1 MVATIHACSQ
11 DIPLSVKRHASYNF
25 VGAVLPIGLSLLT
38 VPLYLKLV
46 GPDRYGV
53 LAIAWLLLG
62 YFGLFDLGLGRATS
76 FRVASLKDASPEA
89 RASTVW
95 SAVCVNLVMGVVGG
109 AVLWGVATYFF
120 GHVLKAPDALRPE
133 ILAGV
138 PMLAA
143 AVPVAT
149 VTGVLTGALQ
159 GREKFLD
166 TNVINVSNTTLFQL
180 LPLGVAY
187 FVGPSLPLLLSVAIL
202 ARVLAIVALGY
213 RCRSEFF
220 RGVRPK
226 FDRAEIP
233 FLLKFGGWVNLTS
246 IVGPVLDIVDRFAIG
261 AVLGTTALAVYTI
274 PFQLTQ
280 RIRLLPGSLVNALF
294 PRMTASTPETRDA
307 LARRAIQTL
316 ACVVSPVVLV
326 GILVMEPFL
335 VLWVGPEMAAKAAPI
350 GRVLFVAFWANA
362 FALVPFIYLQSSG
375 RPDLPPKMHLIEI
388 PIYLST
394 LYAGMKL
401 IGLLGCAL
409 AFAGRCLLDY
419 FLMTMAAGRRFHS
432 VGLLAVNLGLLVC
445 GILLSEVLSF
455 RDLIW
460 WFGAVALGLAALT
473 LSWTQLPPDLR
484 QSGIAQVRRRLKIS

>member
-1 MVATIHACSQ
+1 M
-11 DIPLSVKRHASYNF
+11 SVKRHAGYNF

-76 FRVASLKDASPEA
+76 FRVASLKDATPEA

-95 SAVCVNLVMGVVGG
+95 SAVCVNLVMGIVGG
-109 AVLWGVATYFF
+109 IVLWGAAGYFF
-120 GHVLKAPDALRPE
+120 GHVLKAPETLRPE

-149 VTGVLTGALQ
+149 VAGVLTGALQ

-166 TNVINVSNTTLFQL
+166 TNIISVSTTALFQL

-202 ARVLAIVALGY
+202 ARVMAIFALGY
-213 RCRSEFF
+213 RCHRELFQGIKL
-220 RGVRPK
+220 R
-226 FDRAEIP
+226 FDRQEIP

-246 IVGPVLDIVDRFAIG
+246 IVGPILDIVDRFAIG

-280 RIRLLPGSLVNALF
+280 RIRLLPGSLANALF
-294 PRMTASTPETRDA
+294 PRMTSSTPEVRDA
-307 LARRAIQTL
+307 LVRRAVLTL

-326 GILVMEPFL
+326 GILVLEPFL
-335 VLWVGPEMAAKAAPI
+335 VIWVGADMAIQAAPI

-362 FALVPFIYLQSSG
+362 FALVPFVYLQSSG

-388 PIYLST
+388 PIYLAT
-394 LYAGMKL
+394 LYGGMQL

-409 AFAGRCLLDY
+409 AFTGRCLLDY
-419 FLMTMAAGRRFHS
+419 FLMTMAAGRRFHG
-432 VGLLAVNLGLLVC
+432 VGLLAVNLALLVAAIALCQLLSFSDLTWWLGAGLLSV
-445 GILLSEVLSF
+445 V
-455 RDLIW
+455 
-460 WFGAVALGLAALT
+460 VLT
-473 LSWTQLPPDLR
+473 LSWTQLPADLR
-484 QSGIAQVRRRLKIS
+484 QSGLAMVRRRLKI

>member
-1 MVATIHACSQ
+1 M
-11 DIPLSVKRHASYNF
+11 SVKRHASYNF
-25 VGAVLPIGLSLLT
+25 VGAVLPIALSLLT

-76 FRVASLKDASPEA
+76 FRVASLKDAEPEA

-109 AVLWGVATYFF
+109 VVLWGVASYFF

-166 TNVINVSNTTLFQL
+166 TNVINVSTTTLFQL

-187 FVGPSLPLLLSVAIL
+187 FVGPSLPLLLTVAIL
-202 ARVLAIVALGY
+202 ARVLAIFALGY
-213 RCRSEFF
+213 RCHRELFQ
-220 RGVRPK
+220 GIRPR
-226 FDRAEIP
+226 FDRNEIP

-246 IVGPVLDIVDRFAIG
+246 IVGPILDIVDRFAIG

-280 RIRLLPGSLVNALF
+280 RIRLLPGSLANALF
-294 PRMTASTPETRDA
+294 PRMTSSTPEVRDA

-316 ACVVSPVVLV
+316 ACVVSPVVLC
-326 GILVMEPFL
+326 GILVLEPFL
-335 VLWVGPEMAAKAAPI
+335 IIWVGADMATQAAPI

-362 FALVPFIYLQSSG
+362 FALVPFIFLQSSG

-388 PIYLST
+388 PIYLT
-394 LYAGMKL
+394 GLYGGMKL

-419 FLMTMAAGRRFHS
+419 FLMTMAAGRRFHA

-445 GILLSEVLSF
+445 AILLCQVLSF
-455 RDLIW
+455 RDLAW
-460 WFGAVALGLAALT
+460 WIAALVLGAAT
-473 LSWTQLPPDLR
+473 LALSWTQAPADLR
-484 QSGIAQVRRRLKIS
+484 QAALSQVRRRLRIS